1 MLDEDF
7 GATEEETIVGKKK
20 RKKKRGKYNMGL
32 DMWLNDSEGN
42 VVMYWRK
49 ANQIH
54 KWFSNLVD
62 WNEKELING
71 FKVTKEQLRELVD
84 CITRVLESKDLA
96 DDVLPTQKGF
106 FFGSYDYDEWYFDE
120 LVRTKHDLE
129 IELNKDSDEEYTYSA
144 SW

>member
-1 MLDEDF
+1 
-7 GATEEETIVGKKK
+7 
-20 RKKKRGKYNMGL
+20 
-32 DMWLNDSEGN
+32 MWLNDSEGN

>member
-1 MLDEDF
+1 MC
-7 GATEEETIVGKKK
+7 
-20 RKKKRGKYNMGL
+20 
-32 DMWLNDSEGN
+32 LNDSEGN
-42 VVMYWRK
+42 EVMYWRK

-54 KWFSNLVD
+54 KWFCDIGYDEN
-62 WNEKELING
+62 NNNM
-71 FKVTKEQLRELVD
+71 KVTKEQLRELVD

-120 LVRTKHDLE
+120 LVKTKHDLE